1 MKKHS
6 LGLMVLIASVTTVG
20 IAVAQTKP
28 ADTLLVCR
36 SRQCADASYSMTR
49 GFLFNKITQLFNNNR
64 GRTVLICEA
73 DPISHACL
81 SEGIQVPAQA
91 AFTQTHISI
100 NSLKL
105 HDIKIIPNSDDL
117 AVAWDYQ
124 IQAGGTY
131 PQCELGVSGVS
142 VSTVNKVEMTTQD
155 FACNLT
161 QTGNTSVNAS
171 YSVDYLDFDYGFIGA
186 YYTIGIGEAVTGEK
200 TGYALFRFTNREPLT
215 METVDETETDTMI
228 TATTTAAAESAS
240 QASEPAPITLKS
252 DPAIVTETVAVM
264 PDLEP
269 LPTTVRKT
277 TVTET
282 TIITPDTTQPIAQP
296 PEARTRV
303 PTLEQ

>member
-6 LGLMVLIASVTTVG
+6 LGLMALIAGVATVG

-36 SRQCADASYSMTR
+36 ARQCADASYSMTR

-73 DPISHACL
+73 DPVSHACL
-81 SEGIQVPAQA
+81 TEGIQVPAQA

-100 NSLKL
+100 DSLKL

-124 IQAGGTY
+124 IRAGGTY

-161 QTGNTSVNAS
+161 QTGNTSINAS
-171 YSVDYLDFDYGFIGA
+171 YSIDYLDFDYGFIGA
-186 YYTIGIGEAVTGEK
+186 YYTIGIGEAVIGEK
-200 TGYALFRFTNREPLT
+200 TGYALFRFTDRAPLT
-215 METVDETETDTMI
+215 VETFAEVDTDT
-228 TATTTAAAESAS
+228 TTAATTTATESAV
-240 QASEPAPITLKS
+240 QTSEPATITLKS

-282 TIITPDTTQPIAQP
+282 TIITPDTNQPIAQP

-303 PTLEQ
+303 PALEQ